1 VAEPRLPSDAE
12 LADRLR
18 AGDEAA
24 FRLVLDAW
32 SPAMTRLARSF
43 VSTDDSA
50 EEVVQEAWL
59 GVLKGVGRFE
69 GRAALKTW
77 VFRIVVNIAKGRGIR
92 EAGTVPFSSLRSEDE
107 VPVVDASALPEIAAL
122 PENALLH
129 REAQRVVSEALA
141 SLPERH
147 RVVVTLRDVEGY
159 ASEEVSRMLNL
170 SPGNQRVILHRARAM
185 IRARLE
191 FYFA

>member
-1 VAEPRLPSDAE
+1 MAEPPRLPSDAE

-32 SPAMTRLARSF
+32 SPSMRRLARSF

-59 GVLKGVGRFE
+59 GVLRGVGRFE
-69 GRAALKTW
+69 GRSALKTW
-77 VFRIVVNIAKGRGIR
+77 VFRIVVNIAKGRGVR
-92 EAGTVPFSSLRSEDE
+92 ESGTVPFSSLRSEDE
-107 VPVVDASALPEIAAL
+107 VPAVDSSALPESAAL
-122 PENALLH
+122 H
-129 REAQRVVSEALA
+129 QEARRVVSEAMA

-147 RVVVTLRDVEGY
+147 RIVMTLRDMEGY

-185 IRARLE
+185 IRARLDV
-191 FYFA
+191 YFA